1 MGSIQIPARRRSLSF
16 CAKEKDRGRCKKYID
31 GLGIDWDN
39 RSWLAASNPIAVQHS
54 ILAVTIH

>member
-31 GLGIDWDN
+31 GLGIDW
-39 RSWLAASNPIAVQHS
+39 ITEVG
-54 ILAVTIH
+54 